1 PLLEDPSVLKVG
13 HNIKYD
19 MLVLEPCGIR
29 MAPIDDTMVLSYVL
43 DGARH
48 GHGMDELAG
57 LFLKHQ
63 TIRYE
68 DVAGKGKAQVTFDRV
83 PIDKALD
90 YAAEDAEVS
99 LRLHRLFKRRLIEE
113 RMVALYETM
122 ERPLVGILARMEH
135 FGIKVD
141 REQLRGL

>member
-1 PLLEDPSVLKVG
+1 
-13 HNIKYD
+13 
-19 MLVLEPCGIR
+19 
-29 MAPIDDTMVLSYVL
+29 
-43 DGARH
+43 
-48 GHGMDELAG
+48 
-57 LFLKHQ
+57 
-63 TIRYE
+63 
-68 DVAGKGKAQVTFDRV
+68 AGKGKAQVTFDRV

-141 REQLRGL
+141 REQLRGLSRDFTQRLAGLEDEIYKLAGRTFNIGSPKQLGEILFKEMGLDGGRKVKTGAFATGA